1 MGMTVSPV
9 QPLIGA
15 EIGGID
21 LMTVSA
27 ADIAAI
33 RAALLKYKVLFF
45 RDQHLDRPGH
55 VALGRAFGEL
65 EVHPL
70 SAHPD
75 YPELLGIFSEGGVR
89 VGRTAPAADFWHSD
103 TTFRDM
109 PSAASILK
117 ACTLPALG
125 GDTLWANL
133 AAVYEGLAPDVRAR
147 IEHLDAIHNGL
158 VSFERHLDTPEKHA
172 AFVAK
177 HPPQRHPVV
186 RIHPETG
193 ERVLYV
199 NSGFTT
205 EIADMEASES
215 AEWLRHLLDE
225 VKRPEYQVR
234 FRWQPGSI
242 AFWDNRSTQHYGVAD
257 YSGNRNLE
265 RVTIIGDRPF
275 GPAAR
280 VPDVSTPLKTALRS
294 LTDRHRG
301 GFAVS

>member
-1 MGMTVSPV
+1 MGIIVSPV

-15 EIGGID
+15 EIGGVD
-21 LMTVSA
+21 LMAVDA

-33 RAALLKYKVLFF
+33 RAALLQHKVLFF
-45 RDQHLDRPGH
+45 RDQRLDRAGH

-65 EVHPL
+65 EIHPL

-75 YPELLGIFSEGGVR
+75 YPELLAIYSEGGVR

-133 AAVYEGLAPDVRAR
+133 AAVYEGLASDIRVR

-158 VSFERHLDTPEKHA
+158 VSFARHLDTPEKHA
-172 AFVAK
+172 AFVAR

-205 EIADMEASES
+205 EIADIDGNES
-215 AEWLRHLLDE
+215 KELLRFLLDE

-234 FRWQPGSI
+234 FRWEPGSVV
-242 AFWDNRSTQHYGVAD
+242 FWDNRSTQHYGVAD
-257 YSGNRNLE
+257 YTGKRKLE
-265 RVTIIGDRPF
+265 RVTIIGDRPV
-275 GPAAR
+275 GPAAQ
-280 VPDVSTPLKTALRS
+280 V
-294 LTDRHRG
+294 
-301 GFAVS
+301 

>member
-1 MGMTVSPV
+1 MGMTISPV

-15 EIGGID
+15 EIGGVD
-21 LMTVSA
+21 LMTVDTA
-27 ADIAAI
+27 GIAAI
-33 RAALLKYKVLFF
+33 RAALLQYKVLFF
-45 RDQHLDRPGH
+45 RDQTLDRAGH
-55 VALGRAFGEL
+55 VALGKAFGEL

-75 YPELLGIFSEGGVR
+75 FPELLRIYSDGGVR
-89 VGRTAPAADFWHSD
+89 AGRTAPAADYWHSD

-117 ACTLPALG
+117 ACTLPDLG
-125 GDTLWANL
+125 GDTLWANM
-133 AAVYEGLAPDVRAR
+133 AAVYEGLSPEVRTR
-147 IEHLDAIHNGL
+147 IEHLDAIHDGL
-158 VSFERHLDTPEKHA
+158 VSFGRHLDTPEKHA

-177 HPPQRHPVV
+177 HPPLRHPVV

-205 EIADMEASES
+205 AIADVDPAES
-215 AEWLRHLLDE
+215 ADLLRLLFDE

-234 FRWQPGSI
+234 FRWSPGAI

-257 YSGNRNLE
+257 YVGARDLE
-265 RVTIIGDRPF
+265 RVTIIGDRPV
-275 GPAAR
+275 GPRAQ
-280 VPDVSTPLKTALRS
+280 
-294 LTDRHRG
+294 G
-301 GFAVS
+301 